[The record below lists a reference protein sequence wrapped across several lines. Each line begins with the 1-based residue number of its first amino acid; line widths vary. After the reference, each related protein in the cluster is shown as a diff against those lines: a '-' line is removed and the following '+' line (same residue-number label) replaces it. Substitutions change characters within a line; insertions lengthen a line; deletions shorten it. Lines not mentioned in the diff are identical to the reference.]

1 MYILSIHHGDDRN
14 DSGGFILIAIISW
27 WSSFWRPRV
36 ASKKENIQKSCEI
49 KTKTP

>member
-14 DSGGFILIAIISW
+14 DSGGFILNAIISW
-27 WSSFWRPRV
+27 WSSLWGPRV
-36 ASKKENIQKSCEI
+36 ASKKENSQKSCEI